1 MGWFGRGHDVTRVL
15 IHAKLHSAYA
25 RHVRPYAHDRTTSI
39 ESPTLCESFDHQE
52 PSTTGFNGIVCVDAL
67 WIALGCTAHLDMQHV
82 LGHLDSQGDLSVSV
96 LPRIGDELRDDQLCI
111 HCLDATRR
119 ESTNMPPSLGGRRG
133 VVRQRPR
140 EGDGQSVTYPSCE
153 CSARCTERRSG
164 QNMPM
169 AQVIAIANQK
179 GGVAKTTT
187 AITVAAALV
196 EFGRRTLLVD
206 LDAQGCATF
215 SLGIDPEDIPAEGSV
230 ARIFIDSSV
239 DPVVGLRD
247 VMRDTDDGVVLIPST
262 TDLASVDFLL
272 AGRQGRERILARA
285 LEPMRADFDHIVI
298 DCSPSLGLTT
308 INALVA
314 ADDVIV
320 PLKCET
326 LSHRGLGQL
335 METIDEVRQWSN
347 PALRVAGIV
356 PTLFDGRTSHAQAVL
371 ADLGP
376 RYGVPIFGPIPRSV
390 RFAEAPAVGRTILA
404 TSPTSAGARAYRS
417 LAQALVA

>member
-1 MGWFGRGHDVTRVL
+1 MGRLSRGLDPTRIL
-15 IHAKLHSAYA
+15 IHANPISTYA
-25 RHVRPYAHDRTTSI
+25 RYICPHAHYVTASIKSPSLRQALDHHQTPATGLHGVLHVAWDRLALRCAAH
-39 ESPTLCESFDHQE
+39 FDTQK
-52 PSTTGFNGIVCVDAL
+52 FLRD
-67 WIALGCTAHLDMQHV
+67 LDLQR
-82 LGHLDSQGDLSVSV
+82 DLPVPV
-96 LPRIGDELRDDQLCI
+96 FPRIRDEFGDDQLRV
-111 HCLDATRR
+111 HRLDLGGRQFADT
-119 ESTNMPPSLGGRRG
+119 PPSLGGCRG
-133 VVRQRPR
+133 IMRKRPR
-140 EGDGQSVTYPSCE
+140 ESNGQSGTYPS
-153 CSARCTERRSG
+153 SGSSTHGAERRSG

-169 AQVIAIANQK
+169 ARVIAIANQK

-187 AITVAAALV
+187 AITLAAALV
-196 EFGRRTLLVD
+196 EIGHRTLLVD
-206 LDAQGCATF
+206 LDAQACATF
-215 SLGIDPEDIPAEGSV
+215 SLGIDPEDISAESSV
-230 ARIFIDSSV
+230 ARIFVDSSV
-239 DPVVGLRD
+239 NPIHALRE
-247 VMRDTDDGVVLIPST
+247 VIRETDDGVSLIPAT
-262 TDLASVDFLL
+262 TDLASVDFQL

-285 LEPMRADFDHIVI
+285 LEPIRANFDYVVI

-335 METIDEVRQWSN
+335 METIDDVRQWSN

-376 RYGVPIFGPIPRSV
+376 RYGVPVFGSIPRSV

-404 TSPTSAGARAYRS
+404 TSPASAGARAYRS
-417 LAQALVA
+417 LAQAVLA